1 MRGTEINNIINHLA
15 EHFAPFTELAKERI
29 RELADV
35 SRILEMQQGEMFQLK
50 GNAGGD
56 YLFLIKG
63 HLNVELESGAI
74 SLVNSDYSNSRPF
87 VIPASIQPITL
98 IADDD
103 VVVCHVNRE
112 MMDKLLSWSE
122 VTHLYENEG
131 NEKMFR
137 CLSKLKNCQVLRS
150 LPVEKVEMAFK
161 HMREIDVKKG
171 DEIVR
176 AGEPGHTFYII
187 TSGKAELWRRN
198 LYDTELQFIETLTE
212 GSSFGNGALITG
224 KGSDRTV
231 RMIEDG
237 TLMALDKPDF
247 DEIIGKQLIK
257 RVNANVARSMLDSGY
272 ALLDVRYEEE
282 FEESYIPG
290 AILIPLHDLARR
302 VGELDKNAKYV
313 VYCHSGSRSA
323 VAVMRLSQHNIES
336 WSLEGGIRDWP
347 YTTSDRYEYD
357 RQLDRRTGPKCRRQT
372 DRLAG

>member
-1 MRGTEINNIINHLA
+1 MRGTRINNIIDHLA
-15 EHFAPFTELAKERI
+15 EHFAPFAELAKERL
-29 RELADV
+29 RELGDA
-35 SRILEMQQGEMFQLK
+35 SRILEMQQGEIFQLK
-50 GNAGGD
+50 ADAGGD
-56 YLFLIKG
+56 YLFLIRG
-63 HLNVELESGAI
+63 HLDVVIEDSEI
-74 SLVNSDYSNSRPF
+74 SLVNSEYSKSRPF
-87 VIPASIQPITL
+87 VIPSSNQSISLHAT
-98 IADDD
+98 DD

-112 MMDKLLSWSE
+112 MVDRLLSWSE
-122 VTHLYENEG
+122 VTQLYEDEG

-161 HMREIDVKKG
+161 RMREISVKKG
-171 DEIVR
+171 EEIVR

-187 TSGKAELWRRN
+187 TSGTAELWRRS
-198 LYDTELQFIETLTE
+198 LYDTELQFVGTLTE

-224 KGSDRTV
+224 NSSDRTV

-282 FEESYIPG
+282 FDESYIPG
-290 AILIPLHDLARR
+290 ATLVPLHDLAKR
-302 VGELDKNAKYV
+302 VDELDKNTKYV

-323 VAVMRLSQHNIES
+323 VAVMRLSQHHIEA

-347 YTTSDRYEYD
+347 YTTSEPFG
-357 RQLDRRTGPKCRRQT
+357 RQMERRTGPKCRRQS
-372 DRLAG
+372 DRLAS